1 MPLGLTKDLQQMF
14 STIDH
19 SVEELP
25 IQFCEEAESIINA
38 QNDRQVTD
46 SVIDLA
52 ALQFLSLGYLG
63 QGRDH
68 AVLKYLAEAINVG
81 ERMGLWGVD
90 DDRAKARMDKMSD
103 DEANNFLFITWG
115 VFNWIT

>member
-1 MPLGLTKDLQQMF
+1 MF
-14 STIDH
+14 STMDR

-25 IQFCEEAESIINA
+25 LRFCEEAEGILKA
-38 QNDRQVTD
+38 QHDPPVID

-68 AVLKYLAEAINVG
+68 AVLKYLAQATKVG
-81 ERMGLWGVD
+81 ERIGLWGVD
-90 DDRAKARMDKMSD
+90 DDRAKASMSKMND
-103 DEANNFLFITWG
+103 DEANNFLFIAWG